1 MVARAVEE
9 VRLTVKRGDSGG
21 GAGSDGGN
29 GNESGNK
36 TMMPMPEGVVN
47 TTKGN
52 KNYNDYDSTKPQ
64 GQTMTTPIIPIE
76 SLDNI
81 AKMRGGTQ
89 KVDEPIIASSR
100 FPIES
105 LDNIAKMRATQKV
118 DEPIVASSRTE
129 DSSVVTDVKMDVNG
143 DEEDEWGAWKETQD
157 VNQQQQQATIMT
169 ESSVGEGIIHHQYY
183 PSRRKLPNDDEK

>member
-1 MVARAVEE
+1 LVARAVEE

-89 KVDEPIIASSR
+89 KVDEPI
-100 FPIES
+100 
-105 LDNIAKMRATQKV
+105 
-118 DEPIVASSRTE
+118 VASSRTE

-157 VNQQQQQATIMT
+157 VNQQQQQQQQATIMRVF
-169 ESSVGEGIIHHQYY
+169 SSY
-183 PSRRKLPNDDEK
+183 SRGWWRE